1 MNGDSGGTSDKI
13 QSIVSWTCRNDFS
26 GLSGDTHLLWILQ
39 VVNDRTRKEQ
49 LKIFAYGEVAEWP
62 IVQHWKCCVR
72 VTGPGVRI
80 PPSPLNGM
88 PLSHTLVT
96 QRQVSDQGTTEKK
109 IRWWPKRSLSGSR
122 RRGSERLHWQPR
134 LPGTDE
140 RIGLP
145 VSPG

>member
-80 PPSPLNGM
+80 PPLSAQLNTPESRPCDSGVRARPRCRERTSFVAEKFPDLPL
-88 PLSHTLVT
+88 
-96 QRQVSDQGTTEKK
+96 
-109 IRWWPKRSLSGSR
+109 
-122 RRGSERLHWQPR
+122 
-134 LPGTDE
+134 
-140 RIGLP
+140 
-145 VSPG
+145 

>member
-109 IRWWPKRSLSGSR
+109 NSLVAKTISVRVASTWVRAAALATTPARYG
-122 RRGSERLHWQPR
+122 
-134 LPGTDE
+134 
-140 RIGLP
+140 
-145 VSPG
+145 